1 MKLLFDVGNTL
12 IKAARYENGEF
23 SLLPSVSSG
32 VDFAIPREWE
42 AAQTPREVCVASVA
56 NEKVF
61 LHLAKWARQ
70 RWSCD
75 ITRIRVT
82 QDFAGLRTN
91 YADPQQLGVDR
102 WLAALGGYHL
112 ANRQGVCV
120 IDAGTALTVDLVD
133 KGGTHHGGLIAPG
146 IELMVNSL
154 AKGTEQLALE
164 NISVPDIFAT
174 NTEAAISLGCADYVA
189 GMIER
194 VGQRI
199 KRQSMSIDTW
209 YITGGQGELV
219 ASLCDQQ
226 MLHVPELV
234 LRGIAIAAES
244 HS

>member
-23 SLLPSVSSG
+23 SLLPSVPSG

-42 AAQTPREVCVASVA
+42 AAQTPRDVCVASVA

-61 LHLAKWARQ
+61 LHLAKWVRQ

-75 ITRIRVT
+75 IMRIRVT
-82 QDFAGLRTN
+82 QDLAGLRTH

-133 KGGTHHGGLIAPG
+133 RDGTHHGGLIAPG

-154 AKGTEQLALE
+154 TKGTEQLALE

>member
-1 MKLLFDVGNTL
+1 
-12 IKAARYENGEF
+12 
-23 SLLPSVSSG
+23 
-32 VDFAIPREWE
+32 
-42 AAQTPREVCVASVA
+42 
-56 NEKVF
+56 
-61 LHLAKWARQ
+61 
-70 RWSCD
+70 
-75 ITRIRVT
+75 
-82 QDFAGLRTN
+82 
-91 YADPQQLGVDR
+91 
-102 WLAALGGYHL
+102 
-112 ANRQGVCV
+112 
-120 IDAGTALTVDLVD
+120 
-133 KGGTHHGGLIAPG
+133 
-146 IELMVNSL
+146 MVNSL
-154 AKGTEQLALE
+154 TKGTEKLALE

>member
-12 IKAARYENGEF
+12 IKAARYDNGEF
-23 SLLPSVSSG
+23 SLLPSVPSG
-32 VDFAIPREWE
+32 VDFAVPCEWE
-42 AAQTPREVCVASVA
+42 TTQSPQAVCVASVA

-75 ITRIRVT
+75 ITRIRVI
-82 QDFAGLRTN
+82 QDLAGVRTK

-112 ANRQGVCV
+112 ANRRGVCV

-133 KGGTHHGGLIAPG
+133 ANGTHHGGLIAPG
-146 IELMVNSL
+146 VELMINSL
-154 AKGTEQLALE
+154 TDGTEQLALE

-194 VGQRI
+194 VRQRI
-199 KRQSMSIDTW
+199 QRQCMNIDTW
-209 YITGGQGELV
+209 YVTGGQGELV

-226 MLHVPELV
+226 MSYVPELV

-244 HS
+244 QS